1 MIQPTLKQSQK
12 KGKRKGKKVKEYET
26 DFKGERAFPPESLHE
41 AADQGEA
48 ASSNEE
54 DIEMEDAAERD
65 GADADNA
72 AKTEEDREP
81 DRQQNLFISDQ
92 LTDRTIVAKKK
103 TAMHAL
109 SAIENCFAT
118 LRDK

>member
-1 MIQPTLKQSQK
+1 MKQSHK
-12 KGKRKGKKVKEYET
+12 KGKRKGKKVKEYEAPS
-26 DFKGERAFPPESLHE
+26 KGGMTSPLESPHE
-41 AADQGEA
+41 GADQGEA

-54 DIEMEDAAERD
+54 DVEMEDAAERD
-65 GADADNA
+65 GADADSA
-72 AKTEEDREP
+72 AKTDEDCKLEQEQILRIKHQAI
-81 DRQQNLFISDQ
+81 D
-92 LTDRTIVAKKK
+92 TTIVAKKK